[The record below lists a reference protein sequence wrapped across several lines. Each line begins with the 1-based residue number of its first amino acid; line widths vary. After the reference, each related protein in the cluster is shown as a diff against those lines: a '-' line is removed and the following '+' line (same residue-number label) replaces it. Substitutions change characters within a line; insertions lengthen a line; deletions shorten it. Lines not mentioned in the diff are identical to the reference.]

1 MPLTEQEVL
10 DTTHTFFM
18 AWREQQI
25 ASLVMLSARGFQF
38 VESPGTNY
46 QPWLEIALYGQYL
59 LEAGTEEMQFKV
71 ENVARQIFGMPG
83 YPKLCVPYW
92 WKSEHRFGRLWN
104 DAYVRAHQAELVS
117 LSRAVE
123 IIKQRKAAEN
133 KTFTLQQLSGH
144 LDRETIEAWVDPNP
158 PPKRKTAR
166 LVRQDQLGQIP

>member
-1 MPLTEQEVL
+1 MPLTEQEVR
-10 DTTHTFFM
+10 DVTHTFFM

-25 ASLVMLSARGFQF
+25 ASLVELSARGFQ
-38 VESPGTNY
+38 VTESPGADY
-46 QPWLEIALYGQYL
+46 QPWLEVALYGQHL
-59 LEAGTEEMQFKV
+59 FPAEAEEMQFKV
-71 ENVARQIFGMPG
+71 ENVARQIFHMPG

-104 DAYVRAHQAELVS
+104 DAYVRAHKAELVS

-123 IIKQRKAAEN
+123 IIKQRKE
-133 KTFTLQQLSGH
+133 KFTLQQLSGH